1 MTLIVL
7 VTERWA
13 PDNRRIN
20 TDLILYRSGVQRRM
34 PPEDW
39 YHCSPYSTSQRA
51 SRTDTISRLSLKGL
65 STQEVGER
73 AFYTT
78 MQRLI
83 QTLARNSLTPFAT
96 QKTQLL
102 EARTRF
108 RASSLALDK
117 NYTYIIGPTCGQP
130 WQLLYAPCNDPSKVF
145 KFAINDI
152 QSYLLTPPAGPRS
165 VMLGHDYSPILS
177 TSLTLNSSSFPSP
190 NSILPSEAITMLH
203 FSKSWHP
210 ESSGFWRK
218 EFDKLFNLSRF
229 LAKPPHCSLE
239 DTVQRWILQRAW
251 SAPDISWYVCF

>member
-1 MTLIVL
+1 M
-7 VTERWA
+7 
-13 PDNRRIN
+13 NQH
-20 TDLILYRSGVQRRM
+20 RSYTISVRCSTAYA
-34 PPEDW
+34 PEDW

-51 SRTDTISRLSLKGL
+51 SRTDTISRLSLKDL

-83 QTLARNSLTPFAT
+83 QTLARNSLTPFAI

-145 KFAINDI
+145 KFTIKDI

-210 ESSGFWRK
+210 EGSDFWGRIRQT
-218 EFDKLFNLSRF
+218 LQYLSRF

-239 DTVQRWILQRAW
+239 DTVQRWILQRTW
-251 SAPDISWYVCF
+251 SAPGMYVSKRFSVLLS